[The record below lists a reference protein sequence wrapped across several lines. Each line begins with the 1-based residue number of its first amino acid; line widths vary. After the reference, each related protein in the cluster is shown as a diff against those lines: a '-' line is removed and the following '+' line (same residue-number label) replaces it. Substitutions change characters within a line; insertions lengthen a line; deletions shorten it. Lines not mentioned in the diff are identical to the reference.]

1 MWFWISLMAFLIVYL
16 VTKAVV
22 RSQGGIH
29 HAGLQQGYDV
39 SLSGGWSGTGDGLG
53 DLGDAGAGWND
64 GGAGGDGGFSASDGG
79 GW

>member
-1 MWFWISLMAFLIVYL
+1 MWFWIALMAFFLSVFL

-39 SLSGGWSGTGDGLG
+39 SLSGGWTGRGGASDGLG
-53 DLGDAGAGWND
+53 DAGTGGSIGGVVGDD
-64 GGAGGDGGFSASDGG
+64 GG
-79 GW
+79 W